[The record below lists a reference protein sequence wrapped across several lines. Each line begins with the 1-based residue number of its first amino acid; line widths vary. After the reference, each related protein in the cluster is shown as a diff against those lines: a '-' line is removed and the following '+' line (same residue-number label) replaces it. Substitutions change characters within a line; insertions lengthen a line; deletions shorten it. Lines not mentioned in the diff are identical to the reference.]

1 MSKTTFRRGSYPK
14 GNFKNAGRRRLAAG
28 RRATLLQDWPCEGQA
43 FTNAVIASVMAAAAA
58 KIERI
63 AEIAFMAFVLWLAAR

>member
-1 MSKTTFRRGSYPK
+1 MQGVGVSPRGGERRF
-14 GNFKNAGRRRLAAG
+14 FKIGPR
-28 RRATLLQDWPCEGQA
+28 EGQA

-63 AEIAFMAFVLWLAAR
+63 AEIAFMAFVLWLAAPLWKRRAASEAGATN

>member
-1 MSKTTFRRGSYPK
+1 MRNQNVGVSPQGGERRFLK
-14 GNFKNAGRRRLAAG
+14 V
-28 RRATLLQDWPCEGQA
+28 WPREGQA

-63 AEIAFMAFVLWLAAR
+63 AEIAFMALSCGSLPIEETKSRI

>member
-1 MSKTTFRRGSYPK
+1 MA
-14 GNFKNAGRRRLAAG
+14 N
-28 RRATLLQDWPCEGQA
+28 DGQA

-63 AEIAFMAFVLWLAAR
+63 AEIAFMAFCPVARCPSRKRRAASEADATN

>member
-1 MSKTTFRRGSYPK
+1 MQ
-14 GNFKNAGRRRLAAG
+14 NAERRRLAAG
-28 RRATLLQDWPCEGQA
+28 RRATLLQMWARDAQA

-63 AEIAFMAFVLWLAAR
+63 AEIAFMAFVLWLAAPLWKRRAASEAGATN

>member
-1 MSKTTFRRGSYPK
+1 MPLAGEPPRGNLKNQDVGVSPQGGERRIC
-14 GNFKNAGRRRLAAG
+14 GR
-28 RRATLLQDWPCEGQA
+28 EGQA

-63 AEIAFMAFVLWLAAR
+63 AEIAFMALSCGSLPIEETKSRI